1 MTFSNDKYLP
11 GDKRKLYSIFF
22 NSCRS
27 GFVSETVGGA
37 TRYASNLLEPMEGY
51 LNRSQSQDMG
61 ELAASGKIGSISVDI
76 ILEEWTIGENGSFEP
91 VDMLYTEIKH

>member
-1 MTFSNDKYLP
+1 MTLSNDNYLP

-27 GFVSETVGGA
+27 GFVSETVTGA
-37 TRYASNLLEPMEGY
+37 TRYASNLLEPQQGHLE
-51 LNRSQSQDMG
+51 LFSSSG
-61 ELAASGKIGSISVDI
+61 EPAARGKIGSISVDI

-91 VDMLYTEIKH
+91 VDMLNTETKH